1 MQRRSLSSWDLCRL
15 GILMEPDLAD
25 PREAKGVLN
34 PAVARGPDGHL
45 YLLPRLVAARN
56 YSRIGL
62 ARVRFNQGGDP
73 VGVERLGVVLEPQEP
88 YECNSPTCAST
99 RHDRSELL
107 AREWRAGRETQH
119 ESADH
124 DPDSGPR
131 ARAHL
136 QPR

>member
-15 GILMEPDLAD
+15 GILMEPD
-25 PREAKGVLN
+25 
-34 PAVARGPDGHL
+34 PADGHL